1 VSSAWVSPCEEGNRR
16 GLAGLWAALGCKC
29 ERGREAGWAAQPQL
43 GHAGV
48 REKEAAG
55 RAGLGFQL
63 SFGPQPE
70 YN

>member
-1 VSSAWVSPCEEGNRR
+1 MRKETGAAS
-16 GLAGLWAALGCKC
+16 AGLWAALGCKR
-29 ERGREAGWAAQPQL
+29 ERGREAGWVAQPRL

-48 REKEAAG
+48 GKTEAAG

-70 YN
+70 